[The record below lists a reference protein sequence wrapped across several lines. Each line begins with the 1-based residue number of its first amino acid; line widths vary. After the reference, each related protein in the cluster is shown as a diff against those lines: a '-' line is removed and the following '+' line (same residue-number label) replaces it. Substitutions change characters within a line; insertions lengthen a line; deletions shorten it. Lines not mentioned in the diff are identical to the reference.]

1 MIQATCKHAGGKLCD
16 REDPCSPLCQGE
28 FISKNVLKWYL
39 FMTVSKCHVM
49 RLPKNLIFNSGEA
62 SCGQVGKDQKTQ
74 KDHVENEIMKFRSHL
89 VNHLH
94 LTVSFLC

>member
-49 RLPKNLIFNSGEA
+49 RLPKNLIFNSEYVLRR
-62 SCGQVGKDQKTQ
+62 SLMKRS
-74 KDHVENEIMKFRSHL
+74 ENTERSRRK
-89 VNHLH
+89 
-94 LTVSFLC
+94 